1 MHTLYIVKIKN
12 SVSKYGNKSTHY
24 KFLILHSSKN
34 YLRELTKLELKDL
47 NVPVSSKGLVRVNYS
62 GSHYEYFKQRITNYK
77 IIMEI

>member
-1 MHTLYIVKIKN
+1 MQTLYIVKIKN
-12 SVSKYGNKSTHY
+12 SISKCGNKSTYY

-47 NVPVSSKGLVRVNYS
+47 NIPVTSTGLVRINYS
-62 GSHYEYFKQRITNYK
+62 GSHYEYFKQKIINYK

>member
-1 MHTLYIVKIKN
+1 MRTLYIVKIKN

-24 KFLILHSSKN
+24 KFLVLNNDKTC
-34 YLRELTKLELKDL
+34 LRELTKLELKDL
-47 NVPVSSKGLVRVNYS
+47 NVSVLSAGLVRVNYS